1 MCDGQQCCKCGSMR
15 NNWEKVLEYASSP
28 IHGTMSRKLRKGV
41 KLQVNNNVIYSEA
54 SIFIN
59 DNFLRFVVKGD
70 HNEMVNTYY
79 DLRKISSLATISEEK
94 ESGD

>member
-1 MCDGQQCCKCGSMR
+1 MR

-28 IHGTMSRKLRKGV
+28 IHGTMSRQLRKGV

-59 DNFLRFVVKGD
+59 DNFLRFVVKGE